1 MVWADVKIAYICG
14 VKDGRPDGGIGRHEG
29 LKIPWSQDRAGS
41 SPAWGT
47 TKKEHPAWLIGAGRD
62 VLF

>member
-1 MVWADVKIAYICG
+1 MVWADVKIAYIRG

-47 TKKEHPAWLIGAGRD
+47 KKSIPPG
-62 VLF
+62 